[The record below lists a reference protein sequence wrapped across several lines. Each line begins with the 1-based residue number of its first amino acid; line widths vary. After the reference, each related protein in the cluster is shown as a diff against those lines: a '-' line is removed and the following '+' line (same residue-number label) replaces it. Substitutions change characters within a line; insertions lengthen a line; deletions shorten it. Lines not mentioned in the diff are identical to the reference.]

1 LNHPCAAQAAY
12 ELHAYLADPRVEG
25 VDDRFGAD
33 AAPYEDWLASPHPCV
48 AMAGRYRDALSFA
61 MAVAFLDRA
70 AAAGARALAGGGD
83 GVVDLSLQEVVDE
96 CHLHKAECLEELRD
110 FAGAFAAV
118 GAALRGRDA
127 KALPGAA
134 DLLGRVA
141 PRVLGPRSE
150 ESIAYKRVATLD
162 ARAARL
168 VQRRWRGRRA
178 RRRTEA
184 ATTVASLYR
193 ARRDYRRMREW
204 LRIATGARADEGLV
218 AGTVVDEAAKE
229 RKQRFM
235 AELEDMSDNQR
246 ERALARRKHELDAI
260 FVPEPSDE
268 EKALESA
275 AQRDRAVAK
284 ALRTLQGRHRGD
296 AARAALRARVA
307 NAPGFTV
314 VLDVAAADAGA
325 SPLRYAPARSR
336 NLPPLGSARPASVST
351 LAASAARRGAPVA
364 AARDDALAALVDA
377 DTLVVRRALFSS
389 SDALRLARVLEAARA
404 PRPEATPRSARR
416 LKALEFDCPRLG
428 GLGLE
433 ALADA
438 CGRLPALASLRV
450 ERGDAALD
458 ARGLR
463 ALAGLLETNGT
474 LARLEA
480 CGDRRDGKVA
490 APQPLP
496 LDAAFSRAVGAAR
509 NLVALRVAHARL
521 GDAAAEVLG
530 GGVAGNASLK
540 ELHLEGNELS
550 RLGAKHLVRLVV
562 LGRPVPLWTLG
573 LARQRPRLERGDVR
587 DVCRDV
593 DDAREGAARLEYGGP
608 GQLGDA
614 GYGSY
619 GFRPP
624 DLRDDAPGAA
634 LLPPVDVAVGD
645 RVEVRWLQQRA
656 KGQRSRYR
664 SADVV
669 SLDRSHARV
678 RYEHQGGFVES
689 VSRYLLRKPGGAAAA
704 GPPSASGPRKT
715 VEFVARDG
723 QTVKMAVRDC
733 VETNHWFGW
742 S

>member
-1 LNHPCAAQAAY
+1 MGGAVSKIRDKYRRGARTHPKYKPSKTVVVKEASKKRRGPTPEAELAEAELKLRVRPKDRRALMTAARLRFFFGDHAGAADAAEKCIAQGVDEVPVHLVIMRAHAACWRALRRASRRPGPLEREALEHHLRRARAGALAVLAVPLCSRRPSLILEAAGVELRLGNVQRAADLANFAVGMYPGDAVAFDGEYALCHVALAGKRPADALALRKHQKPRFPFLATWATAEPGAVVLLPAMPLAAYDKVERFALEWAAGGGDGFGFAAY

-48 AMAGRYRDALSFA
+48 AMAGRYRGALSFA
-61 MAVAFLDRA
+61 MAVALLDRA

-83 GVVDLSLQEVVDE
+83 GVVDLSLQKVVDE

-110 FAGAFAAV
+110 FVGAFAAV

-150 ESIAYKRVATLD
+150 ESIAYKRLATLD

-168 VQRRWRGRRA
+168 VQRRWRGHRA
-178 RRRTEA
+178 RRRTKA

-389 SDALRLARVLEAARA
+389 SDALRLARVLEAAHA
-404 PRPEATPRSARR
+404 PRPEATPSATTRPARRSCRRWTSPSATGSRSAGSSS
-416 LKALEFDCPRLG
+416 APR
-428 GLGLE
+428 
-433 ALADA
+433 
-438 CGRLPALASLRV
+438 
-450 ERGDAALD
+450 
-458 ARGLR
+458 
-463 ALAGLLETNGT
+463 
-474 LARLEA
+474 
-480 CGDRRDGKVA
+480 
-490 APQPLP
+490 
-496 LDAAFSRAVGAAR
+496 
-509 NLVALRVAHARL
+509 
-521 GDAAAEVLG
+521 
-530 GGVAGNASLK
+530 
-540 ELHLEGNELS
+540 
-550 RLGAKHLVRLVV
+550 
-562 LGRPVPLWTLG
+562 
-573 LARQRPRLERGDVR
+573 
-587 DVCRDV
+587 
-593 DDAREGAARLEYGGP
+593 
-608 GQLGDA
+608 
-614 GYGSY
+614 
-619 GFRPP
+619 
-624 DLRDDAPGAA
+624 
-634 LLPPVDVAVGD
+634 
-645 RVEVRWLQQRA
+645 
-656 KGQRSRYR
+656 
-664 SADVV
+664 
-669 SLDRSHARV
+669 
-678 RYEHQGGFVES
+678 
-689 VSRYLLRKPGGAAAA
+689 
-704 GPPSASGPRKT
+704 ASGRGTGPRT
-715 VEFVARDG
+715 SSPWTGRTRGSATSTR
-723 QTVKMAVRDC
+723 AA
-733 VETNHWFGW
+733 
-742 S
+742 SSSP